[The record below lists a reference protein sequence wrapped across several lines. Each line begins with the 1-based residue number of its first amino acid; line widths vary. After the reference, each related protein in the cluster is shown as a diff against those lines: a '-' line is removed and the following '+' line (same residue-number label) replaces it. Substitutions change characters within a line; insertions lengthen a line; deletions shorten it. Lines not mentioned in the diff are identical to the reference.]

1 MNSASPALRVD
12 HLAKQYAGGQG
23 VSDVSF
29 TVEPGQITGF
39 IGVNGAGKSTTLRC
53 ILGLSEPDAGD
64 IEIFGER
71 ASFRARMPLGFLP
84 EERGLAPRP
93 KLHAVPRI
101 PSAPRPWAPDPDRAA
116 AGEPALSRPWR

>member
-1 MNSASPALRVD
+1 MSGAAQPALRVE
-12 HLAKQYAGGQG
+12 HLAKQYAGGVG

-71 ASFRARMPLGFLP
+71 ASFRAALMNAVEAATNRATELG
-84 EERGLAPRP
+84 
-93 KLHAVPRI
+93 KK
-101 PSAPRPWAPDPDRAA
+101 S
-116 AGEPALSRPWR
+116 